1 MIVDR
6 GFDPSG
12 TADDALRFFK
22 NAKQQEK
29 EMDDKPDLDR
39 IKDRAQDVRE
49 DVNAL
54 AAEAI
59 DAMRKSVDEL
69 KAIVAANASNSR
81 DLGYAK
87 LQDLKVAIR
96 RDPLSALLLSFG
108 FGLILGLWRQRD
120 VRQGPA

>member
-1 MIVDR
+1 
-6 GFDPSG
+6 
-12 TADDALRFFK
+12 
-22 NAKQQEK
+22 
-29 EMDDKPDLDR
+29 MDDKPDLDR